1 MSRRKPYEFE
11 APKKTPKVAWRSLE
25 EKDADPAELSRL
37 AAEELPGGFVG
48 EASLLSKAGLGRRNF
63 LAVAGATTG
72 AIALEGCVRRPV
84 ENIMPYAQ
92 GPEYTQPGIPMHFAT
107 VTSRG
112 GDALGLIVTSHENRP
127 TKVEGNPSHPSSGG
141 ATDVRAQQFVM
152 DLYDPDRAKT
162 ASKRD
167 GESRS
172 DVSMEEFDRA
182 LEQIVASHAE
192 DRGAGLRF
200 LVEPNNSPSVKRLRD
215 AIVARFPEAKFHTYA
230 SVNDANA
237 REGARLAFGT
247 AYAPVVDY
255 AAAKVVLSIDCDFLG
270 AETGSVRA
278 TKAFAQNRHIESPS
292 DAMSRLYV
300 VEANHSVTGSQAD
313 HRLRLASSRIG
324 QYLRALGKALSGKG
338 VDVGPLGADASAPE
352 GVPAQWLDAVATDL
366 VQNRTRSAIVVG
378 RNQPA
383 WVHAL
388 AHGLNAALGNIG
400 PVVRLFPLLDP
411 EQPSEV
417 ADIAALAGALGDAR
431 TLVVIGGNPVY
442 DAPSDLGIAE
452 KLGRDGLTTIVV
464 SSRADETGKLAS
476 WHCPL
481 AHELEAWGDQRAV
494 DGTVSVQQPLI
505 APLWHARSP
514 IEILAR
520 FAGERNWRGN
530 AVVRRTLR
538 DLLPAGGVFEASYRR
553 VLHAGIVQG
562 VTAEPVAAAVDAA
575 RIAEAVSAAPA
586 APELSARSLEIQ
598 FVADPKMYDGRH
610 GNNLWA
616 LELPDPMTKLSW
628 DNAALMSR
636 TTQRELGLQNGDVV
650 KLEVG
655 GQSLEI
661 ATWAL
666 PGHANHSVTLF
677 LGWGRTE
684 AGRYGNAK
692 GFDVQPLRTTDAFY
706 VRTGVVPADARR
718 TYNLVQTQTHGRMEG
733 RPIAIDAT
741 LEEYREDPEFASFR
755 TVEFVNTP
763 PLWNQVDY
771 SPRDVATDRP
781 LHKWGMAIDL
791 TSCTGCNACVVA
803 CQSENN
809 IPVVGKREVER
820 GREMY
825 WLRIDRYFLGDEEE
839 RPGHAPLE
847 VAVQPV
853 ACQHC
858 EEAPCENVC
867 PVNATAHSPEGLNDM
882 AYNRCIGTRYCANN
896 CPYKVRRFNY
906 LNWHVRLDE
915 KHDEADGAPLGYRL
929 TEQFPEPRKMQFNP
943 NVTVRMRGVMEKC
956 TFCTQRIQE
965 AKIAARREGRRLGGN
980 EVVTACQQACAS
992 GSIVF
997 GDLNDPE
1004 SNVTRL
1010 SRLDRR
1016 YALLAEIGTQ
1026 PRTTFLAKIRNPNPA
1041 MGGAQGGT
1049 EEAHG

>member
-11 APKKTPKVAWRSLE
+11 APKKTQKPEWRSLE
-25 EKDADPAELSRL
+25 EKDAEPAELARL

-48 EASLLSKAGLGRRNF
+48 EAALLSKASVSRRNF
-63 LAVAGATTG
+63 LAITGATTG
-72 AIALEGCVRRPV
+72 AVALEGCVRRPV
-84 ENIMPYAQ
+84 ENILPYAE
-92 GPEYTQPGIPMHFAT
+92 GPEYSQPGIPLHFAT
-107 VTSRG
+107 VTERG
-112 GDALGLIVTSHENRP
+112 GDALGLLVTSYENRP
-127 TKVEGNPSHPSSGG
+127 TKIEGNPSHPSSAG
-141 ATDVRAQQFVM
+141 ATDVRGQQFVL

-162 ASKRD
+162 ASKRK
-167 GESRS
+167 GEGRD
-172 DVSMEEFDRA
+172 DVSMDEFDRA
-182 LEQIVASHAE
+182 LEQVASSHAQ

-200 LVEPNNSPSVKRLRD
+200 LIQPNNSPSVKRLTD
-215 AIVARFPEAKFHTYA
+215 AILGRFPEAKFHTYA
-230 SVNDANA
+230 SVNDANV
-237 REGARLAFGT
+237 REGARIAFGT
-247 AYAPVVDY
+247 AHAPVVRY
-255 AAAKVVLSIDCDFLG
+255 EAAKVVVSIDCDFLG
-270 AETGSVRA
+270 LETGSVRSA
-278 TKAFAQNRHIESPS
+278 RGFAQNRRISSPN

-300 VEANHSVTGSQAD
+300 VEATHSLTGAQAD
-313 HRLRLASSRIG
+313 HRLRLPASAVG
-324 QYLRALGKALSGKG
+324 QYLRALAGALGGKG
-338 VDVGPLGADASAPE
+338 IDVGALAGRAQAPAGVSAK
-352 GVPAQWLDAVATDL
+352 WLEVVAADL
-366 VQNRTRSAIVVG
+366 VANRGSAAIVVG

-400 PVVRLFPLLDP
+400 PVVQLFPLLDP
-411 EQPSEV
+411 EQPGEL
-417 ADIAALAGALGDAR
+417 ADLQALVEGLGSAK
-431 TLVVIGGNPVY
+431 TLVILGGNPVY
-442 DAPSDLGIAE
+442 DAPSDLGFAE
-452 KLGRDGLTTIVV
+452 KLKREGLTTIVV
-464 SSRADETGKLAS
+464 SSRVDETAKLAS

-494 DGTVSVQQPLI
+494 DGTVAVQQPLI

-530 AVVRRTLR
+530 AVVRRTVR
-538 DLLPAGGVFEASYRR
+538 GLLPAGGVFEASWRR
-553 VLHAGIVQG
+553 VLHAGVIEG
-562 VTAEPVAAAVDAA
+562 TTAEPIVAAADPSRVAS
-575 RIAEAVSAAPA
+575 AVSAAPA
-586 APELSARSLEIQ
+586 APQLSARSLEVQ
-598 FVADPKMYDGRH
+598 FLADPKLYDGRYA
-610 GNNLWA
+610 NNLWA

-636 TTQRELGLQNGDVV
+636 KTQRELGMQNGDVV
-650 KLEVG
+650 RLKVG

-661 ATWAL
+661 ATWAV
-666 PGHANHSVTLF
+666 PGHADYSVTLN

-692 GFDVQPLRTTDAFY
+692 GFDVQPLRTTDGFY
-706 VRTGVVPADARR
+706 VRTGVVPESAGR

-733 RPIAIDAT
+733 RAIAIDAT
-741 LEEYREDPEFASFR
+741 LEEYKKTPDFAEYR
-755 TVEFVNTP
+755 TVEMVSTP
-763 PLWNQVDY
+763 PLWKQVDY
-771 SPRDVATDRP
+771 SPREVATDRP

-791 TSCTGCNACVVA
+791 TSCTGCNSCVVA

-809 IPVVGKREVER
+809 VPAVGKREVER

-825 WLRIDRYFLGDEEE
+825 WLQIDRYFLGDDADE
-839 RPGHAPLE
+839 PE
-847 VAVQPV
+847 VALQPR

-915 KHDEADGAPLGYRL
+915 KNDEAQGAPLGYRL
-929 TEQFPEPRKMQFNP
+929 TDQFPETRQMQFNP

-956 TFCTQRIQE
+956 TFCTQRIQQ
-965 AKIAARREGRRLGGN
+965 AKIESRREGRRLGGD
-980 EVVTACQQACAS
+980 EIVTACQQACAS

-1004 SNVTRL
+1004 SRVSRL

-1041 MGGAQGGT
+1041 MGGSHGGT
-1049 EEAHG
+1049 DEAHG